1 MVAETDS
8 DHQGSS
14 GILERRGPMHS
25 NGDRKN
31 NSRAWPSKECASAG
45 VCQQLPVPRLACL
58 LWLTSIG
65 FSYRKVLSDLGKYL
79 GGRHEGESLVRVSL
93 GEVGQE
99 ELCVRKVTN
108 TLKKT
113 PGS

>member
-93 GEVGQE
+93 GEGGTRGTVCTEGNQYFE
-99 ELCVRKVTN
+99 EN
-108 TLKKT
+108 TW
-113 PGS
+113 